1 MYCLA
6 VHDTLMGI
14 LPTPT
19 IFGLI
24 VLRCA
29 NTDAAGLVIKETP
42 FERQRIYEFARFAA
56 QCGGS
61 CFQVVF
67 YCITELRAHVTIVE
81 VSIYLEKG

>member
-42 FERQRIYEFARFAA
+42 LNVKGFTNSHKRDYLLN
-56 QCGGS
+56 
-61 CFQVVF
+61 VP
-67 YCITELRAHVTIVE
+67 LRN
-81 VSIYLEKG
+81 